1 MGAACAELPLLQ
13 PPGVSARMPMG
24 GSNRAEERL
33 CGTGRETAAAA
44 IRIET
49 PPIVLVSVHELR
61 VFADP
66 TEDSS

>member
-1 MGAACAELPLLQ
+1 M
-13 PPGVSARMPMG
+13 
-24 GSNRAEERL
+24 
-33 CGTGRETAAAA
+33 GRETAAAA

-49 PPIVLVSVHELR
+49 PPVVPVSVHELR